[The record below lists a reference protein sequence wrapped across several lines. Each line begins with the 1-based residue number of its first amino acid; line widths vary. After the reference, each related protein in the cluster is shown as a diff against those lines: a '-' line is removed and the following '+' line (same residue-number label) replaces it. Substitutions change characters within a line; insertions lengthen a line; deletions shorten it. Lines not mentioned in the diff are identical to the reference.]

1 MESFYERWL
10 KRNKV
15 ENERG
20 LQLLQTQTSL
30 NQSEVKTIVWE
41 KFSQNFYKMLVTSNI
56 FTVFNILS

>member
-10 KRNKV
+10 KRSKV

-30 NQSEVKTIVWE
+30 NQSEVKNYSLGKI
-41 KFSQNFYKMLVTSNI
+41 
-56 FTVFNILS
+56 

>member
-41 KFSQNFYKMLVTSNI
+41 KFSY
-56 FTVFNILS
+56 ILKYDCIYVPENSI